1 MSKIAVVYID
11 LLDGVKSSETIE
23 LRELHFFFEDE
34 ANGEILIL
42 EVNQSF
48 DNWDTMENLYRFSA

>member
-11 LLDGVKSSETIE
+11 LLDGFTSSETIE
-23 LRELHFFFEDE
+23 LCELHYFFEDE